1 MSERVLDEKPGVA
14 WVRLLQ
20 HDVISANLGAPFI
33 HPVVHPSS
41 SAELQSRGLGEAHIT
56 MRV

>member
-1 MSERVLDEKPGVA
+1 MKNPE
-14 WVRLLQ
+14 WVRLFPAQ
-20 HDVISANLGAPFI
+20 HDVICMQISANLGAPFI